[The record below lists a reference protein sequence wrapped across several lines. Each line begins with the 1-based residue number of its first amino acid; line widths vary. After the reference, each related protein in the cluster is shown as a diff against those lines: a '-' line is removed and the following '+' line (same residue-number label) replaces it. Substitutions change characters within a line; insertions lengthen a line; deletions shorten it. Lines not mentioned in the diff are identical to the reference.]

1 MIKAAF
7 FDIDGTLV
15 TSKAKALDSTRRAI
29 AELKK
34 QGIICGIA
42 TGRGPFRLAE
52 QIDQLTFDVYVTYN
66 GQYVYTD
73 KEVLYANAFPRETVE
88 QLIVFCETNNR
99 HILFG
104 AADEMAGSSV
114 MMFGQKASAK
124 RLQKFL
130 PKGPLKRLIMKI
142 AKTFPQKSKNKRYRQ
157 LAVLKKPIYQCVMIS
172 PLKEQ
177 GALEKLFPECKFTRS
192 NPYTVDI
199 ILKDSSKSVGIE
211 KAGSLFDF
219 TLKETVAFG
228 DSWNDE
234 EMLRDVGIGVAMGN
248 AMAEIKELA
257 DYITKS
263 NTEDGIDYA
272 LRQLKLLKKESD

>member
-1 MIKAAF
+1 M
-7 FDIDGTLV
+7 
-15 TSKAKALDSTRRAI
+15 
-29 AELKK
+29 
-34 QGIICGIA
+34 
-42 TGRGPFRLAE
+42 
-52 QIDQLTFDVYVTYN
+52 
-66 GQYVYTD
+66 
-73 KEVLYANAFPRETVE
+73 
-88 QLIVFCETNNR
+88 
-99 HILFG
+99 
-104 AADEMAGSSV
+104 
-114 MMFGQKASAK
+114 
-124 RLQKFL
+124 
-130 PKGPLKRLIMKI
+130 
-142 AKTFPQKSKNKRYRQ
+142 
-157 LAVLKKPIYQCVMIS
+157 
-172 PLKEQ
+172 
-177 GALEKLFPECKFTRS
+177 
-192 NPYTVDI
+192 DI